1 MHRESATKALFRGGK
16 LHIMTVQKIERNAER
31 ILFTPGYISV
41 SSKHVFSVSD
51 DGNRVPFPI
60 TPAVKG
66 SASPAM
72 SGGAVTQHPLRVASN
87 SRSQELIKATFV
99 KCFVH

>member
-16 LHIMTVQKIERNAER
+16 LHIMIVQKIERNAER

-41 SSKHVFSVSD
+41 SAKHVFSVSD

-72 SGGAVTQHPLRVASN
+72 STWRRGNTAPTEGCFQQ
-87 SRSQELIKATFV
+87 QESGT
-99 KCFVH
+99 H